1 MEEWTKEHVKEW
13 LTYHVKVP
21 QKIVSCLYEQE
32 LSGSCLVCYEKQ
44 DLFDLGVPPAPAIQ
58 ILRQVNRIM
67 SQKDMIQV
75 HGPKHH
81 STVTQKARDSPEPVS
96 LEGRKMD
103 DEPDER
109 ASSPSCLS
117 LKSDRSMPEPVNFK
131 CQETDLQQEWYGL

>member
-1 MEEWTKEHVKEW
+1 MNVIIMVVVHWISVFIIYFCHK
-13 LTYHVKVP
+13 YHP
-21 QKIVSCLYEQE
+21 YH
-32 LSGSCLVCYEKQ
+32 
-44 DLFDLGVPPAPAIQ
+44 
-58 ILRQVNRIM
+58 RIW
-67 SQKDMIQV
+67 S
-75 HGPKHH
+75 
-81 STVTQKARDSPEPVS
+81 DSPEPVS